1 MLRLPDSA
9 PRSVFN
15 GNLIDMRNRKE
26 ALDQIANHEFD
37 LCIIGGGAT
46 GAGCAL
52 DAQLRGLKTVVIDAG
67 DFASGSSTAATKMVH
82 GGVRYLQEAVNDL
95 DVGQYHLVEDALR
108 ERAVMLQNAPHL
120 TRTVEFLVPC
130 FSHFEKLYYGLG
142 MKMYDW
148 ISGKSS
154 LLPSRMLTRQEAL
167 YRMPAMQPNNLIGAV
182 AYADGQFDDARY
194 AMALI
199 ETFAAAGGEALNYAS
214 AVGFTKD
221 ESGKLASV
229 TVSDEASSGTF
240 QIPAR
245 AFVNAT
251 GPFSDVVRQLASP
264 GVAPRMRPSKGVHI
278 MFPLDGFSE
287 KDALLIPKTEDG
299 RVIFAIPWNGR
310 LLVGT
315 TDTGYTPGEEMVV
328 TRDEIEYLLRQL
340 NPYLNL
346 PLAAEQVLSGFAGVR
361 PLVAAQGV
369 TDTKK
374 LIRDEE
380 VEFNSATGLIS
391 ILGGKW
397 TTHRLMAEETLDKV
411 QEYLGVPLSPTRTLD
426 HPLAGSSG
434 FHWDYWQTL
443 ANDFKIPTPT
453 AQHLAHKYGTLAPD
467 VLELAASDRSLAL
480 PLIEGE
486 APVRA
491 QVVYAVRKEMALTV
505 EDVLARRIGLQLF
518 GWRLAIQAAPTV
530 ATLLRQE
537 LGWSAREE
545 QSAVER
551 YVTKV
556 NHMITTAG
564 QAPEPTPSAIK
575 DLVLER
581 S

>member
-1 MLRLPDSA
+1 
-9 PRSVFN
+9 
-15 GNLIDMRNRKE
+15 
-26 ALDQIANHEFD
+26 
-37 LCIIGGGAT
+37 
-46 GAGCAL
+46 
-52 DAQLRGLKTVVIDAG
+52 
-67 DFASGSSTAATKMVH
+67 
-82 GGVRYLQEAVNDL
+82 
-95 DVGQYHLVEDALR
+95 
-108 ERAVMLQNAPHL
+108 
-120 TRTVEFLVPC
+120 
-130 FSHFEKLYYGLG
+130 
-142 MKMYDW
+142 
-148 ISGKSS
+148 
-154 LLPSRMLTRQEAL
+154 
-167 YRMPAMQPNNLIGAV
+167 
-182 AYADGQFDDARY
+182 
-194 AMALI
+194 
-199 ETFAAAGGEALNYAS
+199 
-214 AVGFTKD
+214 
-221 ESGKLASV
+221 
-229 TVSDEASSGTF
+229 
-240 QIPAR
+240 
-245 AFVNAT
+245 
-251 GPFSDVVRQLASP
+251 
-264 GVAPRMRPSKGVHI
+264 MRPSKGVHI

-369 TDTKK
+369 NNTKK

-380 VEFNSATGLIS
+380 VEFDSVTGLIS

-443 ANDFKIPTPT
+443 ANDFRIPTPT
-453 AQHLAHKYGTLAPD
+453 AQHLAHKYGTLAPE
-467 VLELAASDRSLAL
+467 VLALAAADRSLAL
-480 PLIEGE
+480 PLIEGQ
-486 APVRA
+486 APIRA
-491 QVVYAVRKEMALTV
+491 QVVYAVREEMALTV

-530 ATLLRQE
+530 ASLLRPE
-537 LGWSAREE
+537 LGWSAGEE
-545 QSAVER
+545 QSAVEQ
-551 YVTKV
+551 YANKV

-564 QAPEPTPSAIK
+564 QASEPRPAVTK